1 MDAAFEW
8 LVAQSP
14 QHGPLWYND
23 LIDAVLSLD
32 ELAQRC
38 PLAPENGTSVEEI
51 RQLLHGGKRHAYRIL
66 FTIRGPNVMVLHV
79 RHASRNYLEN

>member
-23 LIDAVLSLD
+23 LIDAI
-32 ELAQRC
+32 
-38 PLAPENGTSVEEI
+38 SVV
-51 RQLLHGGKRHAYRIL
+51 G
-66 FTIRGPNVMVLHV
+66 
-79 RHASRNYLEN
+79 